1 MRHDGNSNQPSNKE
15 EKTMKEI
22 KTIGLDLAKNVFH
35 LVACN
40 EYGKII
46 MKKKLKRQQILN
58 FFANLQVCLIG
69 TEACAGSH
77 YWGRELRA
85 LGHEVHWLSVA
96 VPHCPTKSEATWQRS
111 GLHFPGG

>member
-1 MRHDGNSNQPSNKE
+1 
-15 EKTMKEI
+15 MKEI

-46 MKKKLKRQQILN
+46 MKKKLKRQQMLN
-58 FFANLQVCLIG
+58 FFANLPVCLIG
-69 TEACAGSH
+69 AEACAGSH

-85 LGHEVHWLSVA
+85 LGHEIH
-96 VPHCPTKSEATWQRS
+96 
-111 GLHFPGG
+111 